1 MVLEAQIWVLS
12 LLSLQ
17 CYPQGEAQVIGPERK
32 SLSTTLCGCQHYIED
47 MDVVMDDIISEVR
60 RCLELK
66 LYLAALALALMI
78 PDMCGAI
85 ENSGKQM
92 KSYDRY
98 VVWFDKW
105 VASKYVRFIG
115 RNEKDKICF
124 EKESPYFFTG
134 DACYALRC
142 AFLHEGSSDF
152 KRKTFDRGDPEVA
165 DYQFRLVLGGSD
177 GYGCSE
183 YRYGRLKVNKT
194 YNATINIAGLCEN
207 ICCGAE
213 KFYETRRNL
222 NSTKRRSVY
231 VDLKD
236 VLRHSHIP

>member
-1 MVLEAQIWVLS
+1 
-12 LLSLQ
+12 
-17 CYPQGEAQVIGPERK
+17 
-32 SLSTTLCGCQHYIED
+32 
-47 MDVVMDDIISEVR
+47 MDDIISEVR

-85 ENSGKQM
+85 ENLGKRM

-98 VVWFDKW
+98 VAWFDKW

-115 RNEKDKICF
+115 GNEKDKICF
-124 EKESPYFFTG
+124 EKESPFFFTG

-177 GYGCSE
+177 GYGYSE
-183 YRYGRLKVNKT
+183 HQYGELKVSKT
-194 YNATINIAGLCEN
+194 YNVTINVVGLCES
-207 ICCGAE
+207 ICGGAE
-213 KFYETRRNL
+213 KFYETREKEGFIAQRPI
-222 NSTKRRSVY
+222 Y
-231 VDLKD
+231 VDLENM
-236 VLRHSHIP
+236 LRCNRIS